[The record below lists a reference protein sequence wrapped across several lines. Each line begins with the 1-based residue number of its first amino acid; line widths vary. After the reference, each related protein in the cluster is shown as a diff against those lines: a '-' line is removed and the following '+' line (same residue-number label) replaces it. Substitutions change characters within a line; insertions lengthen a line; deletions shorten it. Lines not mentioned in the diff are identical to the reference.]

1 MSRVLAITGSKG
13 YLAKHVMKTLTVSS
27 SDFDQF
33 VGFDIIEGADNPE
46 IQYFHHKMNICDLSS
61 SILEEYGVTDFLH
74 LAWQLKPTHNR
85 FTAYKTDVIGT
96 KHVLTEANLAKVSY
110 FLHTSSTLVYGAYPD
125 NPVPL
130 IETDKRRGNVDFHY
144 SYHKKLVEEILDD
157 FEINSDNKMIIGRIR
172 PAPILSE
179 DLRNFVVTILSKT
192 WRTLFVMPYPIP
204 DTVIQFLHAEDAVQ
218 AFVLM
223 LKNRLQG
230 AFNATPDQGVKIG
243 DIPTILQGK
252 GWKLPLGFM
261 KLLVGMQWKLRLS
274 EVPPSYLNFV
284 AYPYE
289 ASNEKLKTYGFKPQ
303 FSTEDSL
310 LTLLK

>member
-13 YLAKHVMKTLTVSS
+13 YLARHLMYTLVDSS
-27 SDFDQF
+27 SEFDQF
-33 VGFDIIEGADNPE
+33 VGFDILDGAHNRE
-46 IQYFHHKMNICDLSS
+46 IQYYHHKMNICDLSS

-85 FTAYKTDVIGT
+85 FNAYKTDIIGT
-96 KHVLTEANLAKVSY
+96 KHVISEAAVAKVGY

-130 IETDKRRGNVDFHY
+130 KETDKRRGNIGFHY
-144 SYHKKLVEEILDD
+144 SYHKKLAEEILDD
-157 FEINSDNKMIIGRIR
+157 FESNPDNKMIIGRLR
-172 PAPILSE
+172 PAPILSA
-179 DLRNFVVTILSKT
+179 DLRNFVVTIMSKT
-192 WRTLFVMPYPIP
+192 WRTLFVMPYPVP
-204 DTVIQFLHAEDAVQ
+204 DTVIQFLHADDAVQ
-218 AFVLM
+218 AFEIM

-230 AFNATPDQGVKIG
+230 AFNATPDQGVRVG
-243 DIPTILQGK
+243 DIPTILHGK

-261 KLLVGMQWKLRLS
+261 KLLVGIQWKLRLS
-274 EVPPSYLNFV
+274 EVPSSYLDFV

-289 ASNEKLKTYGFKPQ
+289 ASNEKLKNYGFTPQ
-303 FSTEDSL
+303 FTTRDSL